1 VPGTVPEVSLDRDGH
16 WALFWPTSPCTRTDV
31 MSSWARK
38 GLSPVKVR
46 RVKRLALGAALFL
59 ALTLPSLAQA
69 EPVPGSTGATDSLLA
84 VGADGLPRVA
94 FVAADGSIVFAARA
108 ADGSWAE
115 QNVPAAAGQQALV
128 GLELAP
134 AGAVLLVEATDGSRL
149 SLAEQR
155 PVGWQVRTI
164 ATAPQKGALGFGG
177 LALGR
182 DGLPLVA
189 YASLLQTRK
198 TFLRLVHEDASGRLI
213 GEAVTRKGFP
223 PSSELPTVT
232 PVVLPSGAVRIVEA
246 YSGAAI
252 EWSRTKNRKD
262 WAGQFLYANALAMP
276 AGVARAVADPA
287 GGVWSSWTALFPSY
301 DESQVVLSQ
310 SFHGQHTTILSRHAF
325 LVAIAL
331 PSTGPEVAAD
341 DYVDLEGA
349 RTVYAGLVL
358 DTQGQAVE
366 LAGDLEGY
374 AVDPSGSRHYL
385 VLDAAGVEWYRSPTP
400 PAATVELSASVSAAA
415 FSLSGRVTGA
425 SGGAVEIWRE
435 TQTGAE
441 LLTTLPLG
449 ADGTFAFTDTPP
461 QRPLTYRAIYRDAN
475 GLPLSSLVRSV
486 LGA

>member
-1 VPGTVPEVSLDRDGH
+1 MPATVTEVSPERDLSRARER
-16 WALFWPTSPCTRTDV
+16 ALCQVGVERAFP
-31 MSSWARK
+31 
-38 GLSPVKVR
+38 PVR
-46 RVKRLALGAALFL
+46 LRSVKCLALGAVLFL
-59 ALTLPSLAQA
+59 ALTLPSLARA
-69 EPVPGSTGATDSLLA
+69 ELVPGSAGATDSLLA

-94 FVAADGSIVFAARA
+94 YIAADGSIVFAVRSAE
-108 ADGSWAE
+108 GSWAE
-115 QNVPAAAGQQALV
+115 QPVPAPAGSRALI
-128 GLELAP
+128 GLELGS
-134 AGAVLLVEATDGSRL
+134 AGAVLLIEATDGSSL

-155 PVGWQVRTI
+155 TAGWQVRTI
-164 ATAPQKGALGFGG
+164 ATAPRSGALGFGG

-182 DGLPLVA
+182 NGRPVVA

-198 TFLRLVHEDASGRLI
+198 TFLRLVQEDASGRLV

-252 EWSRTKNRKD
+252 EWSRTKNHKD
-262 WAGQFLYANALAMP
+262 WIGQFLYANSLAMP
-276 AGVARAVADPA
+276 GGVVRSTADPA
-287 GGVWSSWTALFPSY
+287 GGVWSSWTELFPTF
-301 DESQVVLSQ
+301 DESHVVLSQ
-310 SFHGQHTTILSRHAF
+310 NFNGQHTTILSMHAF
-325 LVAIAL
+325 LVALAL
-331 PSTGPEVAAD
+331 PAGGGPEVAAD

-358 DTQGQAVE
+358 DTQGHTVE

-374 AVDPSGSRHYL
+374 AIDPSGARNYL
-385 VLDAAGVEWYRSPTP
+385 LLDSAGIEWYRAPTP
-400 PAATVELSASVSAAA
+400 PTASVELSAAVSAAA

-425 SGGAVEIWRE
+425 SGGTVEIWRE

-441 LLTTLPLG
+441 LLTTVPLA
-449 ADGTFAFTDTPP
+449 ADGTFALTDTPP
-461 QRPLTYRAIYRDAN
+461 QRPLTYRAVYRDAD